1 MQVELQSNTATD
13 NINSI
18 ENAEV
23 ENCSTTK
30 KEINST
36 VFNKIDSLSNPV
48 ENLLGLKFTM
58 DELQVFEEA

>member
-23 ENCSTTK
+23 DKGSH
-30 KEINST
+30 
-36 VFNKIDSLSNPV
+36 PH
-48 ENLLGLKFTM
+48 
-58 DELQVFEEA
+58 